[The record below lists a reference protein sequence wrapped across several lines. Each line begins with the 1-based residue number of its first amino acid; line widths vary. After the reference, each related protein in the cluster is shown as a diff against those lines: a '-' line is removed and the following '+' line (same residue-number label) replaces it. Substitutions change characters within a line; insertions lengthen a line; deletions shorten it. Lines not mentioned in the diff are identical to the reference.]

1 MKKTTK
7 IILIA
12 VSIIAIIAAIVSFV
26 LINSKPKTNLEPIT
40 SAEDLSALVDKIYEG
55 ETLEM
60 PGVMT
65 QIIDITDK
73 DWIKSI
79 TGLDSA
85 ENLEYVVASEPMM
98 SSQAYSLV
106 LVKVKDGVNSDEIA
120 KQMNENIDAR
130 KWICV
135 SAEKVYSTSS
145 ADVVCLVMSREE
157 LAKPIFEKFKT
168 LAGNVGSEYEKS
180 EETPELPEDMY

>member
-1 MKKTTK
+1 MKKT
-7 IILIA
+7 ILIVIA
-12 VSIIAIIAAIVSFV
+12 VIAIIAVIFSFI
-26 LINSKPKTNLEPIT
+26 LINSKPKTNLEPIE
-40 SAEDLSALVDKIYEG
+40 SSEELSALVDKIYEG
-55 ETLEM
+55 ETIEM

-65 QIIDITDK
+65 QVIDISDK
-73 DWIKSI
+73 DFVKSA

-85 ENLEYVVASEPMM
+85 EDLEFVVTSEPMM

-106 LVKVKDGVNSDEIA
+106 LVKVKDGVNPDEIA
-120 KQMNENIDAR
+120 KKMNDNIDTR

-145 ADVVCLVMSREE
+145 GNVVCLVMSRDE
-157 LAKPIFEKFKT
+157 LAKPIFEKFKK
-168 LAGNVGSEYEKS
+168 LAGNFGEIYEKT